1 MTISTDPHSKILVV
15 DNDAPV
21 RSCIGG
27 YLNETYQV
35 QSAADAK
42 TALEIFEEFNPI
54 LVILDGNLPD
64 NIGVKLCEEMQKRK
78 NVFLLVIFSSTGEE
92 ARIKI
97 IKAGIDDFIC
107 QPFIL
112 EDLALK
118 IEILLSEMKTV
129 SPRNLVFGELAIDLM
144 SREVRLKE
152 KTLALTALEF
162 QLLYF
167 LATYPGKAWSRQQ
180 LIEKVWGW
188 KCNDARDEQVVDVYI
203 RLIRRKLAKVDSAVP
218 NFIQTTQGYGYTFAP
233 IDRNNKVS
241 R

>member
-21 RSCIGG
+21 RNCIGG

-112 EDLALK
+112 EDLAL
-118 IEILLSEMKTV
+118 
-129 SPRNLVFGELAIDLM
+129 
-144 SREVRLKE
+144 
-152 KTLALTALEF
+152 
-162 QLLYF
+162 
-167 LATYPGKAWSRQQ
+167 
-180 LIEKVWGW
+180 
-188 KCNDARDEQVVDVYI
+188 
-203 RLIRRKLAKVDSAVP
+203 
-218 NFIQTTQGYGYTFAP
+218 
-233 IDRNNKVS
+233 
-241 R
+241 

>member
-21 RSCIGG
+21 RNCIGG